1 MRRFC
6 VTVLGLG
13 VAALLIALPLWHVTR
28 LDWAACQ
35 IHNTNPCDPRE
46 YLPPGS
52 GLCILIERARWSLR
66 MSTFG
71 KWNRPLTRRPCG
83 FEPENAL
90 PSPLPREAHVIPGT
104 PRRHRRRE
112 SSSVCV

>member
-35 IHNTNPCDPRE
+35 IHNTYPCDPRE
-46 YLPPGS
+46 VLPYGTLAAVLTYLGMLAVLVVLAIIIVF
-52 GLCILIERARWSLR
+52 GFVAFMRRVLAAEAQERA
-66 MSTFG
+66 
-71 KWNRPLTRRPCG
+71 TRRPV
-83 FEPENAL
+83 
-90 PSPLPREAHVIPGT
+90 R
-104 PRRHRRRE
+104 
-112 SSSVCV
+112 